1 MATIQET
8 LELMLDNQRM
18 LTELLEAQ
26 DHDIKATQVMLLHLK
41 FEPEYNSHFE
51 TEHDAQI
58 GYDLYNMALRRPRKP
73 IPPPRKPREPME
85 LSQPKTTF
93 TGGVQL

>member
-26 DHDIKATQVMLLHLK
+26 DHDIKATRVMLLHLNL
-41 FEPEYNSHFE
+41 EPEYNSYFE

-73 IPPPRKPREPME
+73 IPPPRKPREPRE